1 MYHALLK
8 HLKLIFLWGFIFLLA
23 SVGISLLFPRY
34 FSADSQVLII
44 SRDRTG
50 VDPYTQAKS
59 AQQIGGNLA
68 SVMKTKDFY
77 DKVMAAGAYP
87 FDRGVWSQL
96 NDRQQRKK
104 WGKDVQASMVYGT
117 GIMNIHVYGYSQD
130 EAVNLSTAIIQTVA
144 SQGWEYL
151 GGDVAIKVV
160 SSPLVSRWPTRPNM
174 FLNGGIGFAVGF
186 LIAALWV
193 ARYKKH
199 IFGN

>member
-1 MYHALLK
+1 MYHALRK
-8 HLKLIFLWGFIFLLA
+8 HLKLILLWGIIFLLA
-23 SVGISLLFPRY
+23 SAGISLLFPRY
-34 FSADSQVLII
+34 YSADSQILII

-68 SVMKTKDFY
+68 SVMNTKDFY
-77 DKVMAAGAYP
+77 DKVMSANAYP
-87 FDRGVWSQL
+87 FDRNVWNQL

-104 WGKDVQASMVYGT
+104 WAKDVQATMVYGT
-117 GIMNIHVYGYSQD
+117 GIMNIKVYSYSQD
-130 EAVNLSTAIIQTVA
+130 EAVNLSNAISQTVA

-160 SSPLVSRWPTRPNM
+160 SAPLVSRWPTRPNIL
-174 FLNGGIGFAVGF
+174 LNSGIGFAVGF
-186 LIAALWV
+186 LISALWV

-199 IFGN
+199 LFGN